1 MEYGLHDNSAAPE
14 GEEELVGKNEN
25 IVALVLNSDLGNV
38 VADKDKYTEKRLI
51 IKVSLTEVMFIR
63 KKVSFRWNGPSHTG
77 GAARSLRETRLGSRH
92 GTAGASVDRIK
103 TFIIPYRPGRLCMEA
118 WLQVFKT
125 ER

>member
-1 MEYGLHDNSAAPE
+1 MMRQNTSNMEYGLHDNSAALA

-63 KKVSFRWNGPSHTG
+63 RKVSFRWNGPSDTK
-77 GAARSLRETRLGSRH
+77 GAARSHPETRVQARYGW
-92 GTAGASVDRIK
+92 GPTQA
-103 TFIIPYRPGRLCMEA
+103 
-118 WLQVFKT
+118 
-125 ER
+125 